1 MKKIVG
7 SIVNIKR
14 FEIHDGDGLRTTLFV
29 KGCPLQCRWCH
40 NPESISPKSALGYY
54 AHKCI
59 GCGNCVP
66 ACPYGAH
73 TVDKDGHIFHRDRC
87 QACGKCAEACMAN
100 ALLFYGQHVTPEEI
114 LPQLTA
120 DMAFYKNSG
129 GGVTISGGE
138 PLLQSEF
145 CAEVLRLL
153 QAQGINTAVDTCLF
167 ASREQLDRVIP
178 YTDTFLVDVKAIDT
192 ELHRALTGQPNM
204 RILENIRYLDA
215 LGKDMEVR
223 IPYVPGQNS
232 GEIEKIAEFLS
243 TLHCLK
249 GVRVLPYHDLS
260 GTKYASLDMQYPLA
274 GTDTP
279 IPSTEAVEAARDML
293 RAHGIKVLTK

>member
-1 MKKIVG
+1 MNKIIG

-29 KGCPLQCRWCH
+29 KGCPLKCRWCH
-40 NPESISPKSALGYY
+40 NPESISPRSELGYY

-59 GCGNCVP
+59 GCGSCVA
-66 ACPYGAH
+66 ACPHGAH
-73 TVDKDGHIFHRDRC
+73 TVDQNGHVFHRDRC
-87 QACGKCAEACMAN
+87 KACGKCAEVCMAD
-100 ALLFYGQHVTPEEI
+100 ALLFYGKRVTPEEI
-114 LPQLTA
+114 LPRLTA
-120 DMAFYKNSG
+120 DVDFYKNSG

-153 QAQGINTAVDTCLF
+153 KEQDINTAVDTCLF

-178 YTDTFLVDVKAIDT
+178 YTDTFLVDVKAIDA
-192 ELHRALTGQPNM
+192 ELHHTLTGQYNT

-215 LGKDMEVR
+215 LGKDIEVR
-223 IPYVPGQNS
+223 IPYIPGQNS
-232 GEIEKIAEFLS
+232 GEIEKIAEFLA
-243 TLHCLK
+243 TVQHLK
-249 GVRVLPYHDLS
+249 GVRVLPYHNLS
-260 GTKYASLDMQYPLA
+260 GTKYASLDMVYPLA
-274 GTDTP
+274 SENTP
-279 IPSTEAVEAARDML
+279 IPTKEETEAACDRL